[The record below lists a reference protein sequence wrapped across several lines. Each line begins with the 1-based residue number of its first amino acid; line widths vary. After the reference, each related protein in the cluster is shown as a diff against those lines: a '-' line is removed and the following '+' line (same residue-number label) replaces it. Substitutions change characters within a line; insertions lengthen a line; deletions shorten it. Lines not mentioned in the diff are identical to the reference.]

1 MIENFAKLAIENG
14 GDIIPLVIDSSLTN
28 GLGLTNCS
36 ILPIEDKIYIN
47 LRNVEYTLLHAEKLK
62 YTHPWGPIVY
72 VHPED
77 DWKLRTNNF
86 LCVVKEDLSDFEYY
100 SKVDTSKEDKTPLW
114 EFVGLE
120 DARICNWDGKMYL
133 SGVRRDTTKNGVG
146 RMELSE
152 IVEEEGK
159 FKEVSRQRIPIPGEE
174 IPDKGNS
181 YCEKNWMPV
190 VDLPYTYVK
199 WCNPVEVVTYNPETK
214 LTKQIYLGEDKLDI
228 DFDFR
233 GGSQVIPYKE
243 DYRIALCHVTR
254 LFRSETGRKNCTYR
268 HRFIVFDKEWN
279 IVSYSD
285 EFDFMGGHIEFSCG
299 MCFHQEKYLITFGFQ
314 DNTSF
319 LLTVTQDF
327 FESFI
332 GV

>member
-14 GDIIPLVIDSSLTN
+14 GDITPLVVDSKHTG

-36 ILPIEDKIYIN
+36 ILPINDKLYVN
-47 LRNVEYTLLHAEKLK
+47 LRNVEYTLLHAEKVK
-62 YTHPWGPIVY
+62 YAHPWGPVVY

-86 LCVVKEDLSDFEYY
+86 LGVINEDLSDFNYY
-100 SKVDTSKEDKTPLW
+100 SKVDTSELDKDPLW

-120 DARICNWDGKMYL
+120 DARICHWDNKVFL
-133 SGVRRDTTKNGVG
+133 TGVRRDTTTNGVG

-152 IVEEEGK
+152 IEEENGS
-159 FKEVSRQRIPIPGEE
+159 FKEISRQRLPIPGEAV
-174 IPDKGNS
+174 PDTGKS

-199 WCNPVEVVTYNPETK
+199 WCNPVEVVKYNPETK
-214 LTKQIYLGEDKLDI
+214 LTEQIYLGKNKLDI

-254 LFRSETGRKNCTYR
+254 LFKTETGRKNCTYR
-268 HRFIVFDKEWN
+268 HRFIVFDKDWN
-279 IVSYSD
+279 VHGYSK
-285 EFDFMGGHIEFSCG
+285 EFNFLGGHIEFSCG
-299 MCFHQEKYLITFGFQ
+299 MCFHEGNYLITFGFQ

-319 LLTVTQDF
+319 LLRVPETF
-327 FESFI
+327 FDSFI
-332 GV
+332 EV